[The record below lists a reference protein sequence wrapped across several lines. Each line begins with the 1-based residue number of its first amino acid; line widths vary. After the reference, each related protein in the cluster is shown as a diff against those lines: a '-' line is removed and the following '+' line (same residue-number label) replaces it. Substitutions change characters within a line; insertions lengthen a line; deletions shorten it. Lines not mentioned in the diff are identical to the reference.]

1 MGYAD
6 KAKAG
11 GGGAIE
17 GEIMDY
23 TFMDTFPFGEGE
35 SEDGDNI
42 YMLLVLRKDG
52 VEEGDDENYDKRALY
67 LGSGKFLKIEEDGK
81 TLVSTDDDGT
91 PRLYDGGEVF
101 KFIAS
106 LEEAGFPA
114 ESRFPDPSEEKV
126 IDFRAMIGTRVRVSN
141 EVDKDSQLAIGKKK
155 LGKKA
160 ANATEDEILEAGKR
174 LVTKGKH
181 KGKKFNRTYTKVT
194 KVLDVPDEDGGNK
207 AKAKAGAK
215 AGSKSNKASGK
226 ANAKAAR
233 NDDDDEGDDEDDD
246 AEESSLSTKQA
257 DKLLL
262 AVLKKKGKNGS
273 MEKSALPLAITRY
286 IAETKGDTDER
297 DALRKLVADE
307 EWLTEAAERGTIEFD
322 ASSKKQL
329 VTVA

>member
-11 GGGAIE
+11 SGGAIE

-23 TFMDTFPFGEGE
+23 TFMDTFPFGEGDGDKK
-35 SEDGDNI
+35 DGDNI

-52 VEEGDDENYDKRALY
+52 VEEGDEENYDKRSLY
-67 LGSGKFLKIEEDGK
+67 LGSGQFLTIEEDGK
-81 TLVSTDDDGT
+81 VLKSSDDDGT
-91 PRLYDGGEVF
+91 PRLYEGGEVF

-114 ESRFPDPSEEKV
+114 DARFPDISEEKV
-126 IDFRAMIGTRVRVSN
+126 IDFRAMIGTRVRLSN
-141 EVDKDSQLAIGKKK
+141 EVDRESQLAIGKKK

-160 ANATEDEILEAGKR
+160 ANATEEEIMEAGKR

-181 KGKKFNRTYTKVT
+181 KGKKFNRTYSKVT
-194 KVLDVPDEDGGNK
+194 KVLDVPDEDNK

-215 AGSKSNKASGK
+215 AGAKSNKSTGK
-226 ANAKAAR
+226 GSKAASR
-233 NDDDDEGDDEDDD
+233 DEDDD
-246 AEESSLSTKQA
+246 DDNDDEDEDEDSSLTNKQA

-273 MEKSALPLAITRY
+273 IEKSALPLAITRF
-286 IAETKGDTDER
+286 IAETKGDTAER
-297 DALRKLVADE
+297 DALRKLVSDE
-307 EWLTEAAERGTIEFD
+307 DWLTEAAERGTIEFD